1 VGVDHPTKASGH
13 IPRVAVLGAGAAG
26 TIAAVHLLRAAGPR
40 PLELE
45 LVDRAGSFG
54 TGTAYATADPLYL
67 LNVPAVRMGAISGQP
82 EHFHGWCHARG
93 EQVGEADYLPRGLFG
108 TYLGQLLDEAER
120 DAPLARVHRRRDEA
134 LDMRRS
140 ASFLEVE
147 LRSGAQIDAHAVVL
161 ALGPLPGA
169 DPIVV
174 ADELRDSGVY
184 VPDPW
189 AEGALDKARADSSVL
204 LIGTGLT
211 MVDVAIS
218 LAERPGGPRVRAISR
233 HGLLP
238 RPHRRELTRVEPF
251 ELPGSEGLEAIFAAV
266 ATELE
271 RARAQGRAWRDVIDS
286 ARAGTPEAWRRLPL
300 ADRRRFLSEVNR
312 YWDVHRFR
320 IAPAVAERLDRHAAA
335 GRVSWGAGGI
345 EAIEPRG
352 DGALVALRDPG
363 SGELE
368 TVAVDRV
375 INCTG
380 AGTAVADSPSLLL
393 RSLLGEGFVRP
404 DPLGLGL
411 DVDRCGLAVDADG
424 RPDPRLSVIGSLRRG
439 VEWESIGV
447 TEFRDQA
454 ARIAGRIIG
463 GAPPAA

>member
-1 VGVDHPTKASGH
+1 MDHPTPTSGH

-26 TIAAVHLLRAAGPR
+26 TIAAVHLLRAAGRR
-40 PLELE
+40 PLEVE
-45 LVDRAGSFG
+45 LIDRDGSFG
-54 TGTAYATADPLYL
+54 TGTAYATADPLHL
-67 LNVPAVRMGAISGQP
+67 LNVPAVRMGAISGRP
-82 EHFHGWCHARG
+82 EHFLGWCRARG
-93 EQVGEADYLPRGLFG
+93 EHVAEADYLPRGLFG
-108 TYLGQLLDEAER
+108 TYLGELLEEAER
-120 DAPLARVHRRRDEA
+120 DAPRARVHHRRDEA
-134 LDMRRS
+134 LALRRS
-140 ASFLEVE
+140 AALLEVE
-147 LRSGAQIDAHAVVL
+147 LRDGAQIDADAVVL
-161 ALGPLPGA
+161 ALGPLPGG
-169 DPIVV
+169 DPIAV
-174 ADELRDSGVY
+174 AAELRESGVY
-184 VPDPW
+184 IPDPW
-189 AEGALDKARADSSVL
+189 AEGALDEARAASSVL

-218 LAERPGGPRVRAISR
+218 LAGRPGGPRVRAISR

-251 ELPGSEGLEAIFAAV
+251 DLPGSEGLEAIFAAV
-266 ATELE
+266 AAELE
-271 RARAQGRAWRDVIDS
+271 RARAQGRGWRDVIDS

-300 ADRRRFLSEVNR
+300 ADRRRFVAEINR

-345 EAIEPRG
+345 EAIEPRAG
-352 DGALVALRDPG
+352 GALVHLRGP
-363 SGELE
+363 SPGELE
-368 TVAVDRV
+368 AVAVDRV

-380 AGTAVADSPSLLL
+380 AGTEVTESPSPLL
-393 RSLLGEGFVRP
+393 RSLLGQGMVRP

-411 DVDRCGLAVDADG
+411 DVDRSGLALDGAG
-424 RPDPRLSVIGSLRRG
+424 RPDPSLSVIGSLRRG

-454 ARIAGRIIG
+454 ARIAGPIIG